1 MRPPPTRGPFTPWLT
16 CPSTLGTICPAGDV
30 MAGVYQHPSTDPQA
44 NVSELELNFD
54 YSSTMLQWLVLAPGL
69 INWVTQGTHL
79 GLDRN
84 YFGQD
89 IDDNFISDNEWSSQ
103 FQCTPAATDPP
114 DYTCPTADQGVA
126 AGSGPG
132 IPADVQMSA
141 ADVAYVANWEQQT
154 GIKLNLAFNAI
165 GACSAPSAAAEP
177 SAVCTGSY
185 TEPIANGATFTD
197 PGQVV
202 DPSYPND
209 ADLVNALLADKAD
222 FNWIIH
228 TWSHLF
234 LGCQVWA
241 PQPLTSVTANG
252 SGGTFTAGSYSYEVT
267 AATAYGESEPS
278 TSQSV
283 TVGANGSV
291 ALTWPEAVNGTGTS
305 GNPGP
310 TLAQE
315 EASHTGGTGFWG
327 YNVYRENPGST
338 TYGLVGQVPENPS
351 ATSSTTYSFTDT
363 GTAPGEAPNSG
374 PGFPTAT
381 NPGIDCSSAAG
392 SWLPASSTAADD
404 SIDAEIGLDQAFARR
419 QQLAQLH
426 AQRRH
431 HRRALG
437 DREPGH
443 APSTERHGRNDDRRR
458 RLPSAS
464 AVHDRTGADGSSL
477 PEQHL
482 LQRLQLARP
491 AQ

>member
-1 MRPPPTRGPFTPWLT
+1 M
-16 CPSTLGTICPAGDV
+16 
-30 MAGVYQHPSTDPQA
+30 
-44 NVSELELNFD
+44 
-54 YSSTMLQWLVLAPGL
+54 
-69 INWVTQGTHL
+69 
-79 GLDRN
+79 
-84 YFGQD
+84 
-89 IDDNFISDNEWSSQ
+89 
-103 FQCTPAATDPP
+103 
-114 DYTCPTADQGVA
+114 A

-165 GACSAPSAAAEP
+165 GACTATLGCRR
-177 SAVCTGSY
+177 VQRGLHGQLHRT
-185 TEPIANGATFTD
+185 IANGTTFTD
-197 PGQVV
+197 PGQAV

-209 ADLVNALLADKAD
+209 AGLVNALLADKAD

-234 LGCQVWA
+234 LGCQVWQ

-338 TYGLVGQVPENPS
+338 TYGLGRPS
-351 ATSSTTYSFTDT
+351 GREPLGYF
-363 GTAPGEAPNSG
+363 
-374 PGFPTAT
+374 
-381 NPGIDCSSAAG
+381 ID
-392 SWLPASSTAADD
+392 DV
-404 SIDAEIGLDQAFARR
+404 
-419 QQLAQLH
+419 QLH
-426 AQRRH
+426 RH
-431 HRRALG
+431 
-437 DREPGH
+437 
-443 APSTERHGRNDDRRR
+443 RHGPR
-458 RLPSAS
+458 
-464 AVHDRTGADGSSL
+464 
-477 PEQHL
+477 
-482 LQRLQLARP
+482 
-491 AQ
+491 